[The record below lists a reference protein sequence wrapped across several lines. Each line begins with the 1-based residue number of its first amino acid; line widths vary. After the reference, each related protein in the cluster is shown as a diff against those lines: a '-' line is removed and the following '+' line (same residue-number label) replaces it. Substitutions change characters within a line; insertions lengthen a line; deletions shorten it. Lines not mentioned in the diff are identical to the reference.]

1 VTITDEQVVL
11 FSHIFGGRT
20 DVYGTYDPTGR
31 GGWQVKAP
39 VTLRVV
45 KDHLSGHRP
54 YGVYLLRA
62 DSIIAGAVDFDHEDT
77 NPPAE
82 FVHRLAAIGIPAYA
96 ERSKSKGYHVWVFFT
111 PDGVPAR
118 MFRALARTVL
128 AQMACPT
135 VEVFPKQDAITPSNP
150 YGNFINAP
158 LFGALV
164 EKRRTVFVDE
174 DFVPFPDQWT
184 FLAGV
189 RRVAA
194 SDLELACSRLD
205 CLAAPPT
212 QIAAAPASQSRPASR
227 GFSLMPCAQRMLTE
241 GVKENQRAA
250 CFRLA
255 AQLRKAGIPHEYAVL
270 ILTKWAEKNRPT
282 DGKSVISFGEIGG
295 QTRAAYR
302 ARPYLSCGCDDP
314 AVSAF
319 CNPSE
324 CPIGKKR
331 VAVNPQDACEAAFA
345 EGRSRGAAE

>member
-1 VTITDEQVVL
+1 MWAWRSLDGQ
-11 FSHIFGGRT
+11 GRG
-20 DVYGTYDPTGR
+20 DVYGTYDPADKKR
-31 GGWQVKAP
+31 SWQVKAP
-39 VTLRVV
+39 VTKSVIV
-45 KDHLSGHRP
+45 NHLLGHRP
-54 YGVYLLRA
+54 YGVYLLRSDTVVA
-62 DSIIAGAVDFDHEDT
+62 AAVDFDHEDT
-77 NPPAE
+77 KPPAE
-82 FVHRLAAIGIPAYA
+82 FVRRMAAVGITAYV
-96 ERSKSKGYHVWVFFT
+96 ERSKSKGYHVWVFFV
-111 PDGVPAR
+111 PEGVKAR
-118 MFRALARTVL
+118 AFRALARGVL
-128 AQMACPT
+128 YRMGCSD
-135 VEVFPKQDAITPSNP
+135 VEVFPKHDAITSPTF

-164 EKRRTVFVDE
+164 EKGRTVFVDE
-174 DFVPFPDQWT
+174 SFVPFPDQWT

-189 RRVAA
+189 RRMGAP
-194 SDLELACSRLD
+194 DLDAACSRMG
-205 CLAAPPT
+205 CLAAP
-212 QIAAAPASQSRPASR
+212 AAPRIDIPASSSR
-227 GFSLMPCAQRMLTE
+227 TASAGFSLMPCAHRMLTE

-255 AQLRKAGIPHEYAVL
+255 AQLRKAGIPYEYAVL

-295 QTRAAYR
+295 QTRSAYR

-331 VAVNPQDACEAAFA
+331 MAVNPQDACEATFA